1 MAMRVGE
8 LARQTGV
15 GISTLRAWERRF
27 GLLRPERT
35 SSGQR
40 LYTEADVERV
50 AAVSRLVAEGLT
62 LAAAAG
68 RVAAAG
74 TGVMSSGEGEA
85 FLLHQVMHAADQG
98 IWVSNEGRTRFANRR
113 MGELMRCSIDELM
126 VRSVLDFVDPELLET
141 VKERGRLGREGH
153 HQRYEIRLRRAD
165 GSSFLAEVSTTPL
178 RDAAGAYKGA
188 VAVISDVTDRSAA
201 ESEARFRT
209 ALLDAIG
216 EAVLAA
222 RPDGTL
228 VYANPAAEQLFGWRL
243 AELLGQNGLE
253 LLAAPGGNAEAMD
266 IHSRLVSKVAHSGE
280 VTLSRR
286 DGAAFS
292 ARMTGSPVLDDG
304 GGLVGVI
311 GVLSDNTERHRVEA
325 EIRTYEQQA
334 DTVALF
340 GARALRG
347 TLADRAV
354 VLIEAVEAARR
365 VLQGD
370 RAALLEVVPDREA
383 LEVRVSSPH
392 VANPPVIPSGSRSF
406 AGYAA
411 LAGKVV
417 FVEDATVDRRFDLPA
432 TPGHPRLVS
441 AIAAPVF
448 GPAGVCGVLI
458 VIRTVPQKF
467 SPSAVHFM
475 QSIANVIGFAQQQ
488 V

>member
-1 MAMRVGE
+1 MRVGE

-35 SSGQR
+35 PSGQR

-50 AAVSRLVAEGLT
+50 AAVGRLVAEGLT

-74 TGVMSSGEGEA
+74 TGSLSKGEGEA
-85 FLLHQVMHAADQG
+85 FLLQQVMQAADQG
-98 IWVSNEGRTRFANRR
+98 IWVSHEGRTRFANRR
-113 MGELMRCSIDELM
+113 MAELMGCSIDELM
-126 VRSVLDFVDPELLET
+126 VRSVLDFVDPELVET
-141 VKERGRLGREGH
+141 IKERGRLGREGH
-153 HQRYEIRLRRAD
+153 RQRYEIRLRRAD
-165 GSSFLAEVSTTPL
+165 GASFLAEVSTSPL

-201 ESEARFRT
+201 DSDARFRT

-243 AELLGQNGLE
+243 AELLGQNGLQ
-253 LLAAPGGNAEAMD
+253 LLAAPGGSAEAMS
-266 IHSRLVSKVAHSGE
+266 IHSRLVSKVPHSGE
-280 VTLSRR
+280 ITLSRR
-286 DGAAFS
+286 DGALFS
-292 ARMTGSPVLDDG
+292 ARMTGSPVLDDR

-334 DTVALF
+334 DTVALL

-347 TLADRAV
+347 KPADRTV

-370 RAALLEVVPDREA
+370 RAALLEVVPDGEE
-383 LEVRVSSPH
+383 LVVRVSSPH
-392 VANPPVIPSGSRSF
+392 VAKPPVIPSRSRSF

-432 TPGHPRLVS
+432 TPGHPSLAS

-448 GPAGVCGVLI
+448 GPAGVCGVLV
-458 VIRTVPQKF
+458 VIWTIPQKF
-467 SPSAVHFM
+467 SPAAVHFM
-475 QSIANVIGFAQQQ
+475 QSIANVIGFALRPA
-488 V
+488 